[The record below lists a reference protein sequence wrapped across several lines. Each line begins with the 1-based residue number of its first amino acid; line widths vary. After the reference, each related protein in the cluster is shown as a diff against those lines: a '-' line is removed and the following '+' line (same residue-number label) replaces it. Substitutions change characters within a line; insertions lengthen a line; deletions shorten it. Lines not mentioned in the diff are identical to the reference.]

1 MQIVAT
7 LRKDGRLQSSVY
19 VENIFTGKKE
29 RKYVYGYSEAEIEFE
44 KKQLLQA
51 AKNQILFLQD
61 ATFSDWYL
69 ECLKTKREYKQINE
83 VTEESYKNIITN
95 HILPYL
101 PEKIKMSEIK
111 VFHIKNILRQ
121 IKGDRTKEYTYTILN
136 SIFSEAVFE
145 QVITDNP
152 CKFVRKPKAKA
163 KPAALL
169 TPEIYASLMNA
180 VKDTQMY
187 YILFLG
193 FDCGAR
199 RGELCALRWN
209 KFHPKEKILKLKK
222 SLKITKEKGLF
233 EGTTKSPHGERE
245 IILSD
250 AAIEKLLEWKKILR
264 RNLFRAGLPWNESDY
279 IFRSPTDL
287 SKPLRPDYITST
299 MTKLRKKLNLPNR
312 TCMHSFRHTHATVL
326 AEGNLSPKKIQ
337 LRLGH
342 ASAAFTMDTYVHNSA
357 SMQDGIIEA
366 VESAEK
372 RFNI

>member
-1 MQIVAT
+1 MAT

>member
-1 MQIVAT
+1 MAT

-169 TPEIYASLMNA
+169 TPKIYASLMNA

-209 KFHPKEKILKLKK
+209 KFHPNEKILKLKK

>member
-1 MQIVAT
+1 MAT

-101 PEKIKMSEIK
+101 PEKIKISEIK

-121 IKGDRTKEYTYTILN
+121 IKGERTKEYTYTILN

-169 TPEIYASLMNA
+169 TPEIYTALMNT

-209 KFHPKEKILKLKK
+209 KFFPNEKILKLKK
-222 SLKITKEKGLF
+222 SLKRTKEKGLF

-245 IILSD
+245 LILSD
-250 AAIEKLLEWKKILR
+250 TAIEKLLEWKKILR

-287 SKPLRPDYITST
+287 SKPLRPDYITSM
-299 MTKLRKKLNLPNR
+299 MTKLRKKLDLPDR

>member
-209 KFHPKEKILKLKK
+209 KFHPNEKILKLKK

>member
-1 MQIVAT
+1 MAT

-209 KFHPKEKILKLKK
+209 KFHPNEKILKLKK

-342 ASAAFTMDTYVHNSA
+342 ASAAFTMNTYVHNSA